1 LTVTDRPEE
10 QAVEAADTRTAVI
23 PVKGMHCATCAL
35 SISKTL
41 HKREGVRAADV
52 SYGTEKA
59 VVEYDPEKISLEE
72 IGSAI
77 RELEYEPVLPSE
89 AETSREVTLKI
100 VGMTCA
106 ACVAA
111 VEKALKKVDGV
122 MDAVVNLATEKAFV
136 RYDPRRVSILDLRE
150 AVRGAGYDVSEEEEV
165 DIYQENLEVVRRR
178 MLLSWAF
185 TGPIILWMIPHMV
198 FGVAWPSHFI
208 FNLGVTILSAPV
220 IFWVGWPTI
229 RSAYASVTHGSA
241 NMDVLIAMGTIIAWL
256 TGPASFVTPLF
267 NYAGSSTMIL
277 SFHLTGRYYE
287 ALAKGRSSQAIRSL
301 LKLEAKTATVLV
313 DGEEREV
320 PVEQLGVGAVM
331 VVRPGE
337 KVPTDGVVVFG
348 ESSVDESMATGESM
362 PVSKHVGDEVIGATV
377 NQEGLLHVEASRIGK
392 DTFLAQIVRMV
403 EEAQGTKVPI
413 QKFADDVIAVFVPV
427 VIGVAALTLVAWLVV
442 PGPLNGVLAWG
453 DRFIPWVDTSLPQVM
468 LAISAMISVLVIAC
482 PCSLGLATPTALM
495 VGTGMGAQNGILIR
509 RGEAIQTMKEVKA
522 VVLDKTGTITKGQP
536 EVTDVVAVDP
546 ELSMDR
552 VIYYAASLEQGSEH
566 PLARA
571 VVKTAVERRIELS
584 QPEGFQALKGQGVR
598 GSVEDVEVVV
608 GKPSLVEERLSSE
621 AEAEFTRLQG
631 EAKTVVAVGLNGR
644 LIGLL
649 AVADTLKEDS
659 VAAVRELESMGLK
672 TIMLTGDNRATA
684 DAIAAKVGIGEVYA
698 EVMPDEKVR
707 VVMEA
712 QEKYGMVAMVGDG
725 INDAPALAQANVGV
739 AIGTGTDIA
748 IESGDIILV
757 RGDLSGLVTA
767 INLSHAT
774 FDKIRMGLFWAFFY
788 NVVAIPLAVLGF
800 LHPVI
805 AETAMAMSSI
815 TVVTNANL
823 LRRARIKP
831 SYQARSR

>member
-1 LTVTDRPEE
+1 M
-10 QAVEAADTRTAVI
+10 RTAVI
-23 PVKGMHCATCAL
+23 PVKGMTCATCAL

-41 HKREGVRAADV
+41 HKREGVKEADV
-52 SYGTEKA
+52 NYGTEKA
-59 VVEYDPEKISLEE
+59 VVEYDPDRISLEE
-72 IGSAI
+72 IGEVI

-89 AETSREVTLKI
+89 TEGSREVTLKI

-111 VEKALKKVDGV
+111 VEKALKRVPGV
-122 MDAVVNLATEKAFV
+122 EDAVVNLATEKAFV
-136 RYDPRRVSILDLRE
+136 RYDPRSVSILDLRE

-165 DIYQENLEVVRRR
+165 DIYQENLDAVRRR
-178 MLLSWAF
+178 MLLGWAF
-185 TGPIILWMIPHMV
+185 TGPIVLWMIPHMV
-198 FGVAWPSHFI
+198 FGVTWPSHLV

-256 TGPASFVTPLF
+256 TGPASFVSPLF

-287 ALAKGRSSQAIRSL
+287 ALAKGQSSQAIRSL
-301 LKLEAKTATVLV
+301 LKLEAKTAKVLV

-320 PVEQLGVGAVM
+320 PVEQLGVGDVM

-427 VIGVAALTLVAWLVV
+427 VIGVAALTLVAWLVL

-453 DRFIPWVDTSLPQVM
+453 DRFIPWVDTGLPQAM

-509 RGEAIQTMKEVKA
+509 RGEAIQTVKEVNA

-536 EVTDVVAVDP
+536 EVTDVVVTDP
-546 ELSMDR
+546 KLPEDR

-571 VVKTAVERRIELS
+571 VVKAAVKRGIELS

-598 GSVEDVEVVV
+598 GSVDGVEVAV
-608 GKPSLVEERLSSE
+608 GKPSLVGSGLSAK
-621 AEAEFTRLQG
+621 AEAEFNNLQA
-631 EAKTVVAVGLNGR
+631 EAKTVVAVDLDGR

-659 VAAVRELESMGLK
+659 VDAVRELESMGLK

-684 DAIAAKVGIGEVYA
+684 DAIAARVGISEVYA
-698 EVMPDEKVR
+698 EVMPDEKVK
-707 VVMEA
+707 VVMETQA
-712 QEKYGMVAMVGDG
+712 KFGRVAMVGDG

-815 TVVTNANL
+815 TVVINANL

-831 SYQARSR
+831 SYMS

>member
-1 LTVTDRPEE
+1 MTDRPEE

-536 EVTDVVAVDP
+536 EVTDVVAMDP

-584 QPEGFQALKGQGVR
+584 QPEGFQALKGQGVK

-608 GKPSLVEERLSSE
+608 GKPSLVEAGLSSE
-621 AEAEFTRLQG
+621 AETEFNRLQG
-631 EAKTVVAVGLNGR
+631 EAKTVVAVGLDGR

-831 SYQARSR
+831 SYQG

>member
-1 LTVTDRPEE
+1 VTDQPKE

-41 HKREGVRAADV
+41 YKREGVRAADV

-72 IGSAI
+72 IGDAI

-111 VEKALKKVDGV
+111 VEKALKRVPGV
-122 MDAVVNLATEKAFV
+122 EDAVVNLATEKAFV

-185 TGPIILWMIPHMV
+185 TGPIVLWMIPHMV

-229 RSAYASVTHGSA
+229 RSAYASLTHGSA

-256 TGPASFVTPLF
+256 TGPASFVSPLF

-320 PVEQLGVGAVM
+320 PVEQLSVGAVM

-362 PVSKHVGDEVIGATV
+362 PVSKHVDDEVIGATV

-453 DRFIPWVDTSLPQVM
+453 DRFIPWVDTSLPQAM

-536 EVTDVVAVDP
+536 EVTDVVAMDP

-598 GSVEDVEVVV
+598 GSVEGVEVAV
-608 GKPSLVEERLSSE
+608 GKPSLVEAGLSSE
-621 AEAEFTRLQG
+621 AEAEFTKLQG
-631 EAKTVVAVGLNGR
+631 EAKTVVAVGLDGR
-644 LIGLL
+644 LVGLL

-707 VVMEA
+707 VVAEA
-712 QEKYGMVAMVGDG
+712 QERYGMVTMVGDG

-800 LHPVI
+800 LHPVV
-805 AETAMAMSSI
+805 AESAMALSSI

-831 SYQARSR
+831 SYMG

>member
-1 LTVTDRPEE
+1 
-10 QAVEAADTRTAVI
+10 
-23 PVKGMHCATCAL
+23 MHCATCAL

-41 HKREGVRAADV
+41 YKREGVRKADV

-59 VVEYDPEKISLEE
+59 VVEYDPDKISLEE
-72 IGSAI
+72 IGDVI

-89 AETSREVTLKI
+89 AESSREVTLKI

-111 VEKALKKVDGV
+111 VERALKRVDGV
-122 MDAVVNLATEKAFV
+122 EDAVVNLATEKAHV
-136 RYDPRRVSILDLRE
+136 RYDPGKVSILDLRG
-150 AVRGAGYDVSEEEEV
+150 AVRDAGYDVSEEEAV
-165 DIYQENLEVVRRR
+165 DIYQENLDVVRRR
-178 MLLSWAF
+178 MLLSWVF

-198 FGVAWPSHFI
+198 FGIAWPSHFI
-208 FNLGVTILSAPV
+208 FNLGVTIISAPAV
-220 IFWVGWPTI
+220 FWVGWPTI

-256 TGPASFVTPLF
+256 TGPASFVSPLF

-277 SFHLTGRYYE
+277 SFHLTGRFYE
-287 ALAKGRSSQAIRSL
+287 ALAKGQSSQAIRSL
-301 LKLEAKTATVLV
+301 LKLEAKSAKVLV
-313 DGEEREV
+313 GGEETEV
-320 PVEQLGVGAVM
+320 PVEQLSVGDVM
-331 VVRPGE
+331 IVRPGE

-362 PVSKHVGDEVIGATV
+362 PVSKRVGDEVIGATV

-392 DTFLAQIVRMV
+392 DTFLAQIVKMV

-427 VIGVAALTLVAWLVV
+427 VIVVAALTLVAWMAV
-442 PGPLNGVLAWG
+442 PGPFNAVLAWG
-453 DRFIPWVDTSLPQVM
+453 DGFIPWVDTGLPQVM

-495 VGTGMGAQNGILIR
+495 VGTGMGASNGILIR

-536 EVTDVVAVDP
+536 EVTDVVVADP
-546 ELSMDR
+546 AYTETRLLFL
-552 VIYYAASLEQGSEH
+552 AGSLEQGSEH

-571 VVKTAVERRIELS
+571 VVKKAVESRVELS
-584 QPEGFQALKGQGVR
+584 QPEGFQALKGQGVTGTVDGR
-598 GSVEDVEVVV
+598 LVSV
-608 GKPSLVEERLSSE
+608 GKPSLVAAGMTVEQDAEFERLQ
-621 AEAEFTRLQG
+621 A
-631 EAKTVVAVGLNGR
+631 EAKTVVAVGVDGALA
-644 LIGLL
+644 GLL
-649 AVADTLKEDS
+649 AVADTLKDDS
-659 VAAVRELESMGLK
+659 VDAVRELGSMGLA

-684 DAIAAKVGIGEVYA
+684 DAIAARVGIGEVYA

-757 RGDLSGLVTA
+757 RGDLTGLVTA

-823 LRRARIKP
+823 LRRVKIKP
-831 SYQARSR
+831 SYKS

>member
-1 LTVTDRPEE
+1 MTVTDRPEE
-10 QAVEAADTRTAVI
+10 QGVEAADTRTAVI
-23 PVKGMHCATCAL
+23 PVKGMTCATCAL

-41 HKREGVRAADV
+41 YRREGVRAADV
-52 SYGTEKA
+52 SFGTEKA
-59 VVEYDPEKISLEE
+59 IVEYDPEKISLEE
-72 IGSAI
+72 IGGAI

-111 VEKALKKVDGV
+111 VEKALKRVDGV
-122 MDAVVNLATEKAFV
+122 EDAVVNLATEKASV

-185 TGPIILWMIPHMV
+185 TGPIVLWMIPHMV
-198 FGVAWPSHFI
+198 FGVAWPSHLI
-208 FNLGVTILSAPV
+208 FNLGVTVLSAPV
-220 IFWVGWPTI
+220 IFWVGRHTI

-256 TGPASFVTPLF
+256 TGPASFVSPLF

-301 LKLEAKTATVLV
+301 LKLEAKSATVLV
-313 DGEEREV
+313 EGEESEV
-320 PVEQLGVGAVM
+320 PVEQLGVGDVM

-362 PVSKHVGDEVIGATV
+362 PVSKRVGDEVIGATV

-392 DTFLAQIVRMV
+392 DTFLAQIVKMV

-413 QKFADDVIAVFVPV
+413 QKFADEVIAVFVPV

-442 PGPLNGVLAWG
+442 PGPLNAVLAWG

-536 EVTDVVAVDP
+536 EVTDVVALGELP
-546 ELSMDR
+546 EDQ
-552 VIYYAASLEQGSEH
+552 VIFYAASLEQGSEH

-571 VVKTAVERRIELS
+571 VVKAAVEKRIGLS

-598 GSVEDVEVVV
+598 GAVEGVEVVV
-608 GKPSLVEERLSSE
+608 GKPSLVEEGLSAV

-644 LIGLL
+644 LVGLL

-659 VAAVRELESMGLK
+659 VDAVRELESMGLK
-672 TIMLTGDNRATA
+672 TIMLTGDNKATA
-684 DAIAAKVGIGEVYA
+684 DAIAARVGIGEVYA

-712 QEKYGMVAMVGDG
+712 QERYGMVAMVGDG

-767 INLSHAT
+767 INLSQAT

-823 LRRARIKP
+823 LRGARIKP
-831 SYQARSR
+831 SYQV

>member
-10 QAVEAADTRTAVI
+10 RAVEAADTRTAVI

-150 AVRGAGYDVSEEEEV
+150 AVRGAGYDVSEEEAV

-185 TGPIILWMIPHMV
+185 TGPIVLWMIPHMV
-198 FGVAWPSHFI
+198 FGVAWPSHFV
-208 FNLGVTILSAPV
+208 FNLGMTVLSAPV

-241 NMDVLIAMGTIIAWL
+241 NMDLLIAMGTIIAWL
-256 TGPASFVTPLF
+256 TGPASFVSPLF

-320 PVEQLGVGAVM
+320 PVEQLSVGAVM

-392 DTFLAQIVRMV
+392 DTFLAQIVKMV

-427 VIGVAALTLVAWLVV
+427 VIGVAALTLVAWLVA
-442 PGPLNGVLAWG
+442 PGPLNAVLAWG
-453 DRFIPWVDTSLPQVM
+453 DRFIPWVDTGLPQAM

-536 EVTDVVAVDP
+536 EVTDVVALG
-546 ELSMDR
+546 ELLEDR
-552 VIYYAASLEQGSEH
+552 VIYYAA
-566 PLARA
+566 R
-571 VVKTAVERRIELS
+571 
-584 QPEGFQALKGQGVR
+584 
-598 GSVEDVEVVV
+598 
-608 GKPSLVEERLSSE
+608 
-621 AEAEFTRLQG
+621 EAEFTRLQG
-631 EAKTVVAVGLNGR
+631 EAKTVVAVGLDGR

-659 VAAVRELESMGLK
+659 VDAVRELESMGLK

-684 DAIAAKVGIGEVYA
+684 DAIAAQVGIGEVYA

-707 VVMEA
+707 VVMETQA
-712 QEKYGMVAMVGDG
+712 KYGMVAMVGDG

-831 SYQARSR
+831 SYQV

>member
-1 LTVTDRPEE
+1 
-10 QAVEAADTRTAVI
+10 VI
-23 PVKGMHCATCAL
+23 PVKGMTCATCAM

-41 HKREGVRAADV
+41 HGRPGVRAADV
-52 SYGTEKA
+52 NFGTEKA
-59 VVEYDPEKISLEE
+59 VVEYDPDEVSLEE
-72 IGSAI
+72 IGDAI

-89 AETSREVTLKI
+89 AEGSREVTLVI

-111 VEKALKKVDGV
+111 VERALKRVSGV
-122 MDAVVNLATEKAFV
+122 LDAVVNLATEKALV

-150 AVRGAGYDVSEEEEV
+150 AVRGAGYDVAGEEEV
-165 DIYQENLEVVRRR
+165 DVYQENLEAVRRR
-178 MLLSWAF
+178 MLTAWAL
-185 TGPIILWMIPHMV
+185 TIPIIVWMIPEML
-198 FGVAWPSHFI
+198 FGAMWPSAFI
-208 FNLGVTILSAPV
+208 FNVGITLISAPV

-241 NMDVLIAMGTIIAWL
+241 NMDVLIAMGTTIAWL
-256 TGPASFVTPLF
+256 TGPASFVSPLF

-277 SFHLTGRYYE
+277 AFHLTGRYYE
-287 ALAKGRSSQAIRSL
+287 ALAKGQSSQAIRSL
-301 LKLEAKTATVLV
+301 LKLEAKTAKVLV

-320 PVEQLGVGAVM
+320 SVEQVSVGDVM
-331 VVRPGE
+331 VVKPGE
-337 KVPTDGVVVFG
+337 KVPTDGVVVYG

-362 PVSKHVGDEVIGATV
+362 PVSKRVGDEVIGATV

-392 DTFLAQIVRMV
+392 DTFLAQIIKMV
-403 EEAQGTKVPI
+403 DEAQGSKVPI
-413 QKFADDVIAVFVPV
+413 QKFADDVIAVFVPI
-427 VIGVAALTLVAWLVV
+427 VIGIAVLTLTAWLAV
-442 PGPLNGVLAWG
+442 PGPLNAVLSWG
-453 DRFIPWVDTSLPQVM
+453 GKYIPWVNTGLPQAM

-509 RGEAIQTMKEVKA
+509 RGEAIQTMKEVRA

-536 EVTDVVAVDP
+536 EVTDVAAFN
-546 ELSMDR
+546 EHQEER

-571 VVKTAVERRIELS
+571 VVKTAVERGVELS
-584 QPEGFQALKGQGVR
+584 QPASFQALKGRGVT
-598 GSVEDVEVVV
+598 GSVDGVEVAV
-608 GKPSLVEERLSSE
+608 GKPGLVGSE
-621 AEAEFTRLQG
+621 MPAEAESEFNRLQA
-631 EAKTVVAVGLNGR
+631 EAKTVVAVGVSGELA
-644 LIGLL
+644 GLL

-659 VAAVRELESMGLK
+659 VEAVRELEKMGLK

-684 DAIAAKVGIGEVYA
+684 DAIAAKVGISEVYA

-707 VVMEA
+707 VVTEA
-712 QEKYGMVAMVGDG
+712 QERYGMVAMVGDG

-805 AETAMAMSSI
+805 AESAMALSSI

-823 LRRARIKP
+823 LRRIRIKP
-831 SYQARSR
+831 SYLD